1 MVAIKS
7 YRPITPGRRFMTRV
21 DRSEVS
27 KDAPERKL
35 LRPLKRTGARDNTGQ
50 VSLRFRGGGH
60 KQQYRVIDFRR
71 DKDMVPARVA
81 SLEYDPNRSALIALL
96 HYLDGEKRYILAPDG
111 LAVGDMV
118 MSGVSMGAQARGGE
132 TLEVRPGNALPMQ
145 AIPVGTVVH
154 NIELHP
160 GKGGQM
166 CRSAGSGAQLL
177 AKEGKFATL
186 RMPSGEM
193 RMVYIGCRATIG
205 QVGNAD
211 HSNIK
216 LGKAGRKRWLGKKPH
231 VRGVVMS
238 PRDHPH
244 GGGEGKSP
252 IGRKSPVS
260 PQGKPTLGRKTR
272 TRNKP
277 SNKFIVRRRGAK

>member
-1 MVAIKS
+1 MAVKG
-7 YRPITPGRRFMTRV
+7 YKPFTPSRRHMTRD
-21 DRSEVS
+21 DRSELTGKEPEKS
-27 KDAPERKL
+27 LLAPLQRS
-35 LRPLKRTGARDNTGQ
+35 GARDNTGQ
-50 VSLRFRGGGH
+50 VSVRFRGGGH
-60 KQQYRVIDFRR
+60 KRQYRIIDFRR
-71 DKDMVPARVA
+71 TKDMVPAKVA
-81 SLEYDPNRSALIALL
+81 SLEYDPNRSARIALL
-96 HYLDGEKRYILAPDG
+96 HYADGEKRYILAPQG
-111 LAVGDMV
+111 LSTGDMV
-118 MSGVSMGAQARGGE
+118 MSGTAMGAQARGGE
-132 TLEVRPGNALPMQ
+132 TLEVRPGNALPLQ
-145 AIPVGTVVH
+145 GIPVGTIVH
-154 NIELHP
+154 NIELAP
-160 GKGGQM
+160 GKGGQL

-216 LGKAGRKRWLGKKPH
+216 LGKAGRKRWLGHKPH

-260 PQGKPTLGRKTR
+260 PTGKPALGMKTR
-272 TRNKP
+272 RRNLASSKM
-277 SNKFIVRRRGAK
+277 IVRRRGAK